1 MNKFHFIFDK
11 TKKSKKFKKIVS
23 QKYNNFSL
31 KKSNVIIVAGG
42 DGLMLKT
49 IKKYFRYNKP
59 FYGINCGSV
68 GFLMNKYNSKKI
80 IKKLIKQKL

>member
-1 MNKFHFIFDK
+1 MNKCHFIFDK
-11 TKKSKKFKKIVS
+11 TKRSKKFKKIVL

-31 KKSNVIIVAGG
+31 KKSNIIIVAGG

-49 IKKYFRYNKP
+49 IKKYFRYNKS

-68 GFLMNKYNSKKI
+68 GFLMEQI
-80 IKKLIKQKL
+80 

>member
-1 MNKFHFIFDK
+1 MNKYHFIFDK
-11 TKKSKKFKKIVS
+11 TKRSKKFKKIVL

-31 KKSNVIIVAGG
+31 KKSDIIIVAGG

-68 GFLMNKYNSKKI
+68 GFLMNKYNSKKFT
-80 IKKLIKQKL
+80 KELIKQKL

>member
-1 MNKFHFIFDK
+1 MNKYHFIFDK
-11 TKKSKKFKKIVS
+11 TKRSKKVKKIVS
-23 QKYNNFSL
+23 RKYNNFSL

-68 GFLMNKYNSKKI
+68 GFLMNKYNSKKFT
-80 IKKLIKQKL
+80 KELIKQKL

>member
-1 MNKFHFIFDK
+1 MNKYHFIFDK
-11 TKKSKKFKKIVS
+11 TKRSKKFIKTVL
-23 QKYNNFSL
+23 QKHKNFSL
-31 KKSNVIIVAGG
+31 KKSNIIIVAGG

-68 GFLMNKYNSKKI
+68 GFLMNK
-80 IKKLIKQKL
+80 